1 MLAKKNRL
9 TKRGSFSYLY
19 SNGKRVNAA
28 KLRLCFL
35 PTKHGVRIG
44 FSVSNKIGCA
54 VERNK
59 VRRRMRAVMR
69 KYVSAMSPCQ
79 AVFLAGDGITTLSY
93 AELERAIVT
102 CLRRSGLIKE
112 SLLKK
117 YVGSEETVLAD
128 SGSEHSGKIAE

>member
-35 PTKHGVRIG
+35 PAKRGVRIG

-69 KYVSAMSPCQ
+69 KYVPIMSPCQ

-93 AELERAIVT
+93 TELENSIVT
-102 CLRRSGLIKE
+102 CLRRSGLVKE
-112 SLLKK
+112 SAIA
-117 YVGSEETVLAD
+117 SETGLGNNQSEQGETIT
-128 SGSEHSGKIAE
+128 E